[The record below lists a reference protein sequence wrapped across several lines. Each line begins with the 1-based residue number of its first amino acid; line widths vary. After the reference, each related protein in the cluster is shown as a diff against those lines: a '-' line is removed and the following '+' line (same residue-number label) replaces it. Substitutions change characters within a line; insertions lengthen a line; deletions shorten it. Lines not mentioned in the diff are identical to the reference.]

1 MWINVE
7 DRLPDNS
14 TPVLVA
20 ILEHDVYLYLVATF
34 EKGKW
39 HVYEDSINIE
49 VDSSCN
55 YQMWENGDSIY
66 PCRLWVNGTVVK
78 WMVIPG

>member
-20 ILEHDVYLYLVATF
+20 ILAYDVYQYLVATF

-39 HVYEDSINIE
+39 HVYEDSIDVE
-49 VDSSCN
+49 TFSDFAYSYS
-55 YQMWENGDSIY
+55 
-66 PCRLWVNGTVVK
+66 LWVNGTVVK
-78 WMVIPG
+78 WMVIPE